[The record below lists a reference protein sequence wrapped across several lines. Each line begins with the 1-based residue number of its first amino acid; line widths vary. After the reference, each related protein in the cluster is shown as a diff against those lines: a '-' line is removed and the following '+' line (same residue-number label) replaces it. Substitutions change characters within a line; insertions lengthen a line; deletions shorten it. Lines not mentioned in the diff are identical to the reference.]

1 LDGCTV
7 LELVSADC
15 RVFTLV
21 IQEDDRWFMYFAEF
35 VRPGCKGCW
44 TGYATSTDGL
54 NWQAQ
59 NRRLLKGQDGEILKL
74 ADDLYLMYYG
84 PDGYSDQKGC
94 DIRLAIYAGRLNA
107 LANKAAK

>member
-1 LDGCTV
+1 
-7 LELVSADC
+7 
-15 RVFTLV
+15 
-21 IQEDDRWFMYFAEF
+21 MYFAEF